1 MGIFNRSTDKKNKKS
16 FFDLSD
22 GRYDA
27 ADSYGVINEEQTPQ
41 NRKLKRRKILSM
53 IITVIFGAALF
64 GIIASVTFKFTSDI
78 MNGSDDK
85 TPVNVVPRD
94 VTPVITGPADSE
106 IDPTAFLALESLYS
120 AVRVTARSLNPCIA
134 EVAAVSYTTDP
145 VFGTKTAQSN
155 TFLGIVFG
163 DNQVEYLILVRNDFL
178 ENPYEDLQVTF
189 SRGSSYQARVVRRNE
204 EVNLA
209 VIAVSYKEMSDYD
222 KDGIS
227 IITPGDSAP
236 CDVGT
241 ALVAFGY
248 VNGRSRSVDVGFVT
262 SEKESVYIRDDSLEL
277 LETNMPLNEGAFGVA
292 LNANGEVVGIIT
304 EAFGESNCIRAITIN
319 SISNLLNDMLND
331 RKTVAFGAMLTDMNS
346 ATRKKLGI
354 KGGILLTEV
363 FEGSAA
369 DDAGFR
375 KGDILLKVEDTE
387 LFFVSQFNTLLRQS
401 EGLSSVSITYRRGNE
416 EFKADVKIRKE

>member
-1 MGIFNRSTDKKNKKS
+1 MDIFKKSTDKKNKKS

-41 NRKLKRRKILSM
+41 NRQLKRRKTLTMIL
-53 IITVIFGAALF
+53 TVIFGAALF

-78 MNGSDDK
+78 MNGSDEK
-85 TPVNVVPRD
+85 TPVNVQPSD
-94 VTPVITGPADSE
+94 VTPVITKPVDPE

-120 AVRVTARSLNPCIA
+120 AVRVTARALNPCIA
-134 EVAAVSYTTDP
+134 EVSAVSYSTDP
-145 VFGTKTAQSN
+145 VFGTKTPQSR
-155 TFLGIVFG
+155 TFFGIIFG
-163 DNQVEYLILVRNDFL
+163 DNKVEYLVMVRNDFL
-178 ENPYEDLQVTF
+178 EKPYEDLQVTF
-189 SRGSSYQARVVRRNE
+189 NRGSSSSVRVVCRNE

-209 VIAVSYKEMSDYD
+209 VLAVSYKDMSDYD

-227 IITPGDSAP
+227 VITIGDSAQ

-241 ALVAFGY
+241 ALVAIGF

-262 SEKESVYIRDDSLEL
+262 SEKESVYIRDNALEL

-304 EAFGESNCIRAITIN
+304 EAFGESNCIRTITIN
-319 SISNLLNDMLND
+319 SISNLLYDMLND
-331 RKTVAFGAMLTDMNS
+331 RKTVAFGAMLSDLNS

-363 FEGSAA
+363 FEGTAA
-369 DDAGFR
+369 DEAGFR
-375 KGDILLKVEDTE
+375 KGDILLKFGDTE

-401 EGLSSVSITYRRGNE
+401 ENEPSVSITYRRGEE
-416 EFKADVKIRKE
+416 EFKATVKIRKE

>member
-22 GRYDA
+22 GRYGA

-41 NRKLKRRKILSM
+41 NRRLKRRKILTTVA
-53 IITVIFGAALF
+53 TVIFGAALF
-64 GIIASVTFKFTSDI
+64 GIIASATFKLTTDL
-78 MNGSDDK
+78 MNGPEDK

-94 VTPVITGPADSE
+94 LTPAITNPVDPD

-120 AVRVTARSLNPCIA
+120 AVRMTARALNPCIA
-134 EVAAVSYTTDP
+134 EVAAVTYTTDP
-145 VFGTKTAQSN
+145 VFGTKTAQSR
-155 TFLGIVFG
+155 TFFGIIFE
-163 DNQVEYLILVRNDFL
+163 DNKVEYLVLVRNDFL
-178 ENPYEDLQVTF
+178 EKPYDDLQVTF
-189 SRGSSYQARVVRRNE
+189 NRGNSAVARVVRRNE

-209 VIAVSYKEMSDYD
+209 VLAVSYKDMSDYD

-227 IITPGDSAP
+227 IISVGNSAS

-262 SEKESVYIRDDSLEL
+262 SEKETVYIRDDSLEL
-277 LETNMPLNEGAFGVA
+277 LETNMPLNDGAFGVA

-331 RKTVAFGAMLTDMNS
+331 RKTVAFGAMLSDMNS

-369 DDAGFR
+369 DEAGFR
-375 KGDILLKVEDTE
+375 KGDILLKVGDTE

-401 EGLSSVSITYRRGNE
+401 ENEPSVSITYRRGE
-416 EFKADVKIRKE
+416 EVFEATVKIRKE

>member
-1 MGIFNRSTDKKNKKS
+1 MGIFKRSKDKKNKKS

-53 IITVIFGAALF
+53 ILTVIFGAALF

-94 VTPVITGPADSE
+94 VTPVISGPADSE

-189 SRGSSYQARVVRRNE
+189 SRGSSYAARVVRRNE

-227 IITPGDSAP
+227 IITPGDSAS

-363 FEGSAA
+363 FEGSVA

-375 KGDILLKVEDTE
+375 KGDILLKFEDTE

-401 EGLSSVSITYRRGNE
+401 EALSSVSITYRRGNE